1 METAEDGF
9 DSFRYVSDEL
19 GISVASIMQHL
30 FEQDL
35 AGNIKKLPAMKKD
48 IYFEV
53 LVLKLEDSIAEEI
66 VAEINT
72 EVDFRATRLD
82 DLKELFTCKNIEEKL
97 IQFLT

>member
-1 METAEDGF
+1 
-9 DSFRYVSDEL
+9 
-19 GISVASIMQHL
+19 
-30 FEQDL
+30 
-35 AGNIKKLPAMKKD
+35 MKKD